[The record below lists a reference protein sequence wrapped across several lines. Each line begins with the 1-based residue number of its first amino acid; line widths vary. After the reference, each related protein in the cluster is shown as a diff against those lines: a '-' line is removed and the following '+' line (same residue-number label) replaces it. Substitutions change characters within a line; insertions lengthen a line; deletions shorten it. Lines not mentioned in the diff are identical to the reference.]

1 MAQRCHS
8 PVYVV
13 APILTGICQ
22 RWSTR
27 MEALFCSMFHFH
39 LRSLQDWSSVFASA
53 YLHIVEAC
61 CLSCI
66 HAFSLYCLRH
76 ADSLLMHLKLH
87 QFLLRFGLLED
98 ECQSR
103 ITRDHQNQ
111 RGFGI
116 PLLPNYNA
124 TIGAAWLERGGQYV
138 EARWNR
144 CKCVPTVSQEISWKT
159 QIVRKYM
166 KARQKREIG
175 SSLTKGHL
183 NIWVFLVIQT
193 HGMSS
198 ES

>member
-1 MAQRCHS
+1 MFSESVDVQVQATSADGTEVPFTCLRGGSDSDGHL
-8 PVYVV
+8 PTLVY
-13 APILTGICQ
+13 AYGGAILFYV
-22 RWSTR
+22 S
-27 MEALFCSMFHFH
+27 F
-39 LRSLQDWSSVFASA
+39 SSQIFARLVF
-53 YLHIVEAC
+53 

-138 EARWNR
+138 EAR
-144 CKCVPTVSQEISWKT
+144 
-159 QIVRKYM
+159 
-166 KARQKREIG
+166 
-175 SSLTKGHL
+175 
-183 NIWVFLVIQT
+183 
-193 HGMSS
+193 
-198 ES
+198 